1 MARFFGASGEIALLG
16 YLFDED
22 RGSDRTIL
30 AGFAAASRRA
40 KTLLAS
46 SDAAWEPIRPRM
58 QAEDEATFQVLKRY
72 FIGGVPKRDVS
83 AERADAERL
92 YAVLARLGGEKL
104 IGPATSLPAGL
115 YADIGQDG

>member
-1 MARFFGASGEIALLG
+1 M
-16 YLFDED
+16 
-22 RGSDRTIL
+22 
-30 AGFAAASRRA
+30 
-40 KTLLAS
+40 LAS
-46 SDAAWEPIRPRM
+46 SDAAWEPVRPRM

-72 FIGGVPKRDVS
+72 FIEGVPKRDIS

>member
-1 MARFFGASGEIALLG
+1 
-16 YLFDED
+16 
-22 RGSDRTIL
+22 
-30 AGFAAASRRA
+30 
-40 KTLLAS
+40 
-46 SDAAWEPIRPRM
+46 M

-72 FIGGVPKRDVS
+72 FIEGVPKRDVS

-104 IGPATSLPAGL
+104 LGSATSLPAGL